1 MRSSNLLFC
10 YEKDCGGETIAVKNI
25 IAFTKKEKR
34 VVVDEYAVDKMTS
47 FFTPNYFYWIFKN
60 LIGSLFML
68 SISKPYDWVIT
79 TTFTCG
85 VAAVF
90 LKPFKRYHVCFYYHG
105 SRLPKS
111 DFHVLPSLFLSIKF
125 HLVYFL
131 HNFFLRET
139 DLIITPS
146 KFSVE
151 LLKQTFH
158 IIKEKRC
165 QVIPNGVDPKKFYP
179 LKQYDRERV
188 RKLLKIPSTDIIIT
202 YIGRMDS
209 QKGIKLLINSMKFL
223 LLRGKN
229 IRLILAYNK
238 LSSGSEIKYFKTIQV
253 FTRKQNLNNSTTLFE
268 NFNNLN
274 YIYNISDIV
283 VLPTRQ
289 DTFPLV
295 ILESAAAK
303 TLIIAGNT
311 GGISEVLKRIDTRL
325 LIKNMNEI
333 SFKTLAL
340 KIESILNLSDREKR
354 KITMKA
360 YAIVNNDYR
369 WEKSAD
375 LFVKALTV

>member
-139 DLIITPS
+139 D
-146 KFSVE
+146 
-151 LLKQTFH
+151 
-158 IIKEKRC
+158 
-165 QVIPNGVDPKKFYP
+165 
-179 LKQYDRERV
+179 
-188 RKLLKIPSTDIIIT
+188 
-202 YIGRMDS
+202 
-209 QKGIKLLINSMKFL
+209 
-223 LLRGKN
+223 
-229 IRLILAYNK
+229 
-238 LSSGSEIKYFKTIQV
+238 
-253 FTRKQNLNNSTTLFE
+253 
-268 NFNNLN
+268 
-274 YIYNISDIV
+274 
-283 VLPTRQ
+283 
-289 DTFPLV
+289 
-295 ILESAAAK
+295 
-303 TLIIAGNT
+303 
-311 GGISEVLKRIDTRL
+311 
-325 LIKNMNEI
+325 
-333 SFKTLAL
+333 
-340 KIESILNLSDREKR
+340 
-354 KITMKA
+354 
-360 YAIVNNDYR
+360 
-369 WEKSAD
+369 
-375 LFVKALTV
+375 